1 MKVSVEIIPQ
11 DIRCITLDGRLD
23 PAGVQAA
30 EAEFDAAVA
39 AGSKIVV
46 DLSKVPFIASV
57 GVRLLVKGSQ
67 AQAKKGGKMVMMN
80 PDELTRRIL
89 KTTGIDQLIPVFD
102 SREAALAAFA

>member
-23 PAGVQAA
+23 PAGVQSA

-67 AQAKKGGKMVMMN
+67 AQAKKSACHGRALPAVICPGLSFV
-80 PDELTRRIL
+80 PS
-89 KTTGIDQLIPVFD
+89 
-102 SREAALAAFA
+102 SRNGPR